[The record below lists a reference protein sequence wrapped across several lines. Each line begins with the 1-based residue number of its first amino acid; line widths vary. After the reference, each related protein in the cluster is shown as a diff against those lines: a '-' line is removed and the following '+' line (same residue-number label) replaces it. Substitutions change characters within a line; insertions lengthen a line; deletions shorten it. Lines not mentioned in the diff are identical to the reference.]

1 MLRALMLHEVGGEV
15 DHTDVVAVDEGGA
28 LEGTVELV
36 EELAQPG
43 GLCHAVGHSTRPQR
57 WSERRRANAWPP
69 KRQGWRPG
77 TRRNRRWT
85 GACWD
90 SQPSQCRCR
99 PRAPTSGWS
108 EKEVVVEGAAEVA
121 QNPLER
127 GEMGLPRSVHMQ
139 AHLLDDVCDVGPGE
153 GEVLEHAGQA
163 PVGRRVG
170 DRRPVVLRELCLSV
184 DRRGAGPAVRH
195 ASPLQ
200 DVDGVL
206 ALVEEETLGPTL
218 GGDAEEVV

>member
-1 MLRALMLHEVGGEV
+1 LRGLWSSWRSWRSQEASATPLATVLSLSAGARDDGLTLVGPRDEVGAQEHGATGGGPTRVGTASPVSVGV
-15 DHTDVVAVDEGGA
+15 DHEF
-28 LEGTVELV
+28 
-36 EELAQPG
+36 
-43 GLCHAVGHSTRPQR
+43 
-57 WSERRRANAWPP
+57 
-69 KRQGWRPG
+69 
-77 TRRNRRWT
+77 RRW
-85 GACWD
+85 
-90 SQPSQCRCR
+90 
-99 PRAPTSGWS
+99 GWS

-200 DVDGVL
+200 DVDGIL
-206 ALVEEETLGPTL
+206 ALVEEETLRPAL
-218 GGDAEEVV
+218 GGDAKEVV